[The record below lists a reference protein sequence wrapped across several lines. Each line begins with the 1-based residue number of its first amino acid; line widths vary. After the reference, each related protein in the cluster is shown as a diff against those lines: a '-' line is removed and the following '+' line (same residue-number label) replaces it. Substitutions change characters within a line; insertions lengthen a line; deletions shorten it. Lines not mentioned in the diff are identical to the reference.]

1 MPLRSITS
9 AVSRSFHSTRSGPLC
24 ASGHLRTLGNNDGT
38 YMSDILIGNGTVVT
52 LGTEKRLIEQ
62 GAVLVRDNRIAAIGA
77 DRLLRQQYPDA
88 DYVDAN
94 GGLIMPGFLC
104 SHTHFYSAFARGMA
118 IPGDPPRNF
127 LEILERL
134 WWRLDKLLT
143 LGDTRASA
151 EVFMVDAI
159 RHGTTCVVDHHA
171 SPNAI
176 DGSLD
181 VIADVVEEAGI
192 RACLAYEVSDRD
204 GLAVTADSI
213 RENERFIR
221 SLRNE
226 RRRQAEVGM
235 IAASY
240 GLHAS
245 FTLSTDTLERCAS
258 SGAEL
263 GVGFHIHVAE
273 DILDERDST
282 TRYGMRVVDRLEAD
296 RILGPHSI
304 AAHCVHVRSGE
315 MSRLAETHTNSVHN
329 PRSNMN
335 NAVGRMPVEEMV
347 GVGVNVGLGND
358 GFSMNMMQEMKAA
371 YLLHKL
377 ALEDPRVMPGDLVLK
392 LAFQHNARIM
402 DAVFSP
408 FCPDF
413 PRVGELSVGAAAD
426 LVLLDY
432 LPPTPLASGNFPWHL
447 IFGMDGHQ
455 VNSTMVNGRWL
466 MRNRQ
471 LITVDEARIH
481 ARARELSQAL
491 WNRM

>member
-1 MPLRSITS
+1 M
-9 AVSRSFHSTRSGPLC
+9 A
-24 ASGHLRTLGNNDGT
+24 
-38 YMSDILIGNGTVVT
+38 DILIGNGTVVT
-52 LGTEKRLIEQ
+52 LGVQNQLIEK
-62 GAVLVRDNRIAAIGA
+62 GAVLIRDGRIGA
-77 DRLLRQQYPDA
+77 IDRDTTMRQQYPDVE
-88 DYVDAN
+88 YVDAN
-94 GGLIMPGFLC
+94 DGLIIPGFLC
-104 SHTHFYSAFARGMA
+104 AHTHFYGAFARGMA
-118 IPGDPPRNF
+118 IPGEPPRNF
-127 LEILERL
+127 PEILERL

-143 LGDTRASA
+143 LEDTKASA
-151 EVFMVDAI
+151 EMFMADAI
-159 RHGTTCVVDHHA
+159 RYGTTCVIDHHA

-176 DGSLD
+176 EGSLD
-181 VIADVVEEAGI
+181 VIAAAVEQAGI

-204 GLAVTADSI
+204 GLGVVADGM
-213 RENERFIR
+213 RENERFIH
-221 SLRNE
+221 SLRAE
-226 RRRQAEVGM
+226 RRQQAEAGI

-245 FTLSTDTLERCAS
+245 FTLSTATLERCAAG
-258 SGAEL
+258 GAEL

-273 DILDERDST
+273 DTSDERDSIA
-282 TRYGMRVVDRLEAD
+282 RYGMRVVNRLEAD
-296 RILGPHSI
+296 NILGPRSI
-304 AAHCVHVRSGE
+304 AAHCVHVRGGE

-335 NAVGRMPVEEMV
+335 NAVGRAPVEEMV
-347 GVGVNVGLGND
+347 RAGVNIGLGND

-408 FCPDF
+408 FSPDF
-413 PRVGELSVGAAAD
+413 PRVGELSVGSAAD

-432 LPPTPLASGNFPWHL
+432 LPPTPLTVGNFPWHL
-447 IFGMDGHQ
+447 IFGMDAHH
-455 VNSTMVNGRWL
+455 VNSTMVAGRWL

-471 LITVDEARIH
+471 LLTVDEARIH
-481 ARARELSQAL
+481 ARTRELAQAL

>member
-1 MPLRSITS
+1 MTS
-9 AVSRSFHSTRSGPLC
+9 RLVKDEKSK
-24 ASGHLRTLGNNDGT
+24 
-38 YMSDILIGNGTVVT
+38 SDILIGNGTVVT
-52 LGTEKRLIEQ
+52 LGSDNRLIEQ
-62 GAVLVRDNRIAAIGA
+62 GAVLVRDGRIAAI
-77 DRLLRQQYPDA
+77 DSDTILRQQYPEA
-88 DYVDAN
+88 EYVDAN
-94 GGLIMPGFLC
+94 DGLIMPGFLC
-104 SHTHFYSAFARGMA
+104 THTHFYGAFARGMA

-127 LEILERL
+127 PEILERL

-143 LGDTRASA
+143 LDDTRASA
-151 EVFMVDAI
+151 QMFMVDAI
-159 RHGTTCVVDHHA
+159 RNGTTCIVDHHA

-181 VIADVVEEAGI
+181 VIADAVEQAGI

-204 GLAVTADSI
+204 GLTVVADGI

-221 SLRNE
+221 SLRSE
-226 RRRQAEVGM
+226 RRQQGEAGT

-245 FTLSTDTLERCAS
+245 FTLSTATLERCAAG
-258 SGAEL
+258 GAEL

-273 DILDERDST
+273 DISDEEDST
-282 TRYGMRVVDRLEAD
+282 SRYRMRVVDRLEAD
-296 RILGPHSI
+296 RILGPRSI

-335 NAVGRMPVEEMV
+335 NAVGRAPVEEMV
-347 GVGVNVGLGND
+347 RTGVNVGLGND

-377 ALEDPRVMPGDLVLK
+377 ALEDPRAMPGDLVLN

-402 DAVFSP
+402 DALFSP
-408 FCPDF
+408 FCNDF
-413 PRVGELSVGAAAD
+413 PRVGELSVGSAAD

-432 LPPTPLASGNFPWHL
+432 LPPTPLSSGNFPWHL

-455 VNSTMVNGRWL
+455 VNSTMVAGRWL

-471 LITVDEARIH
+471 LLTVDEALIH
-481 ARARELSQAL
+481 AQARELSQAL

>member
-1 MPLRSITS
+1 
-9 AVSRSFHSTRSGPLC
+9 
-24 ASGHLRTLGNNDGT
+24 
-38 YMSDILIGNGTVVT
+38 MSDILIGNGTVVT
-52 LGTEKRLIEQ
+52 LGTQNQLVVQ
-62 GAVLVRDNRIAAIGA
+62 GAVLVRDGRIAAIDSDA
-77 DRLLRQQYPDA
+77 TLRQQYPDA
-88 DYVDAN
+88 EYVDAN
-94 GGLIMPGFLC
+94 DGLIMPGFLC
-104 SHTHFYSAFARGMA
+104 THTHFYGAFARGMA

-127 LEILERL
+127 PEILERL

-143 LGDTRASA
+143 LDDTRASA
-151 EVFMVDAI
+151 EMFMVDAI
-159 RHGTTCVVDHHA
+159 RNGTTCIVDHHA
-171 SPNAI
+171 SPNAS

-181 VIADVVEEAGI
+181 VIADAVEQAGI

-204 GLAVTADSI
+204 GLTVVADGI

-221 SLRNE
+221 SLRSE
-226 RRRQAEVGM
+226 RKLRGEAGM

-245 FTLSTDTLERCAS
+245 FTLSAATLERCAAG
-258 SGAEL
+258 GAEL

-273 DILDERDST
+273 DISDEEDST
-282 TRYGMRVVDRLEAD
+282 SRYRMRVVDRLEAD
-296 RILGPHSI
+296 RILGPRSI

-335 NAVGRMPVEEMV
+335 NAVGRAPVEEMV
-347 GVGVNVGLGND
+347 RTGVNVGLGND

-377 ALEDPRVMPGDLVLK
+377 ALEDPRAMPADLVLN

-408 FCPDF
+408 FCNDF
-413 PRVGELSVGAAAD
+413 PRVGELSVGSAAD

-432 LPPTPLASGNFPWHL
+432 LPPTPLSSGNFPWHL

-455 VNSTMVNGRWL
+455 VNSTMVAGRWL

-471 LITVDEARIH
+471 LLTVDEARIH
-481 ARARELSQAL
+481 VQARELSQAL
-491 WNRM
+491 WKRM

>member
-1 MPLRSITS
+1 M
-9 AVSRSFHSTRSGPLC
+9 A
-24 ASGHLRTLGNNDGT
+24 
-38 YMSDILIGNGTVVT
+38 DILIGNGTVVT
-52 LGTEKRLIEQ
+52 LGTQNQLIEN
-62 GAVLVRDNRIAAIGA
+62 GAVLVHGGRIAAI
-77 DRLLRQQYPDA
+77 DKDTRLRQQYPEA
-88 DYVDAN
+88 EFVDAN

-104 SHTHFYSAFARGMA
+104 SHTHFYGAFARGMA

-127 LEILERL
+127 PEILERL

-143 LGDTRASA
+143 LEDTRASA
-151 EVFMVDAI
+151 EIFMADAI
-159 RHGTTCVVDHHA
+159 RSGTTSVVDHHA

-176 DGSLD
+176 EGSLD
-181 VIADVVEEAGI
+181 VIADAVEQAGI

-204 GLAVTADSI
+204 GLPVVADGI

-221 SLRNE
+221 SLRAG
-226 RRRQAEVGM
+226 RRQQAESGM

-245 FTLSTDTLERCAS
+245 FTLGPATLERCAS
-258 SGAEL
+258 GGDEL

-273 DILDERDST
+273 DISDEKDST
-282 TRYGMRVVDRLEAD
+282 TLYGIRVVHRLEAN
-296 RILGPHSI
+296 RILGPRSI

-315 MSRLAETHTNSVHN
+315 MSRLAETRTNSVHN

-335 NAVGRMPVEEMV
+335 NAVGRAPVEEMV
-347 GVGVNVGLGND
+347 RAGVNVGLGND

-392 LAFQHNARIM
+392 LAFEHNARIM
-402 DAVFSP
+402 NAVFSP
-408 FCPDF
+408 FSPDF

-432 LPPTPLASGNFPWHL
+432 LPPTPLTSGNFPWHL
-447 IFGMDGHQ
+447 VFGMDGHH
-455 VNSTMVNGRWL
+455 VNSTMVAGRWL

-471 LITVDEARIH
+471 LLTVDEARIH